1 MNRRLAAWLAGGL
14 FVLGAVLLVWGYW
27 AAHSVPA
34 FYAEAVAVPIHAQQQ
49 ASERLLENA
58 AALASDVN
66 KHGKWKAIFTSE
78 QINGWL
84 ATEMEKT
91 FPGLLPDYI
100 TDPRV
105 TVGPDGVLF
114 GCRYLNGNVETV
126 VSLKAEPSMSE
137 PNVLKVRLSRARAGA
152 FPLPLGGVLE
162 GVARAAADAK
172 LQLSWLQSGG
182 DPVAIIRLH
191 AGDQRANYRLEKL
204 QLCDDELFVAGCT
217 VSREAVAR
225 ESDGSPAPEK
235 PLAAVP
241 AGSNENRQR

>member
-1 MNRRLAAWLAGGL
+1 MSRRFATWLAGGL
-14 FVLGAVLLVWGYW
+14 FALGAALLGWGYW
-27 AAHSVPA
+27 AARSVPA
-34 FYAEAVAVPIHAQQQ
+34 FYADAVAVPISTHHE

-66 KHGKWKAIFTSE
+66 KQGKWQAIFTSQ

-100 TDPRV
+100 ADPRV
-105 TVGPDGVLF
+105 TVGPDGVWF
-114 GCRYLNGNVETV
+114 GCRYLKANAETV

-152 FPLPLGGVLE
+152 FPLPLGSILE

-172 LQLSWLQSGG
+172 VQLSWLQSGG

-191 AGDQRANYRLEKL
+191 AGDQRALYRLEKL
-204 QLCDDELFVAGCT
+204 QLSEDEVFVAGYT
-217 VSREAVAR
+217 VER
-225 ESDGSPAPEK
+225 ESDGSPATEPSDK

-241 AGSNENRQR
+241 SGTNENRQR

>member
-1 MNRRLAAWLAGGL
+1 MKRRLAAWFAAAL
-14 FVLGAVLLVWGYW
+14 FVMGAVLLVWGYW
-27 AAHSVPA
+27 AAHRVPA
-34 FYAEAVAVPIHAQQQ
+34 FYAQAVAVPYHAHQE

-66 KHGKWKAIFTSE
+66 QQGKWQAIFTSE

-84 ATEMEKT
+84 ATEMENT

-100 TDPRV
+100 ADPRV

-114 GCRYLNGNVETV
+114 GCRYLKGNVETV

-137 PNVLKVRLSRARAGA
+137 PNVLKVRLSHARAGS
-152 FPLPLGGVLE
+152 FPLPLGGILE
-162 GVARAAADAK
+162 GIARAAADAK
-172 LQLSWLQSGG
+172 IQLSWLQSRG

-191 AGDQRANYRLEKL
+191 AGDHRANYRLEKL
-204 QLCDDELFVAGCT
+204 QLSDDELFVAGCT
-217 VSREAVAR
+217 VSRESDVA
-225 ESDGSPAPEK
+225 PAPAK

-241 AGSNENRQR
+241 AGANENRQR

>member
-14 FVLGAVLLVWGYW
+14 FLLGVALLIWGYW
-27 AAHSVPA
+27 AAHIVPP
-34 FYAEAVAVPIHAQQQ
+34 FYAQAVAVPIDTQQE

-58 AALASDVN
+58 AALVSDVN
-66 KHGKWKAIFTSE
+66 KQGKWQAIFTSE

-91 FPGLLPDYI
+91 FPGLLPDYVA
-100 TDPRV
+100 DPRV
-105 TVGPDGVLF
+105 TVGADGVWF
-114 GCRYLNGNVETV
+114 GCRYLKENVETI
-126 VSLKAEPSMSE
+126 VSLKVEPSMSE

-152 FPLPLGGVLE
+152 FPLPLGGILQ

-172 LQLSWLQSGG
+172 VQLSWLQSRG

-191 AGDQRANYRLEKL
+191 AGDDRSHYRLEKL
-204 QLCDDELFVAGCT
+204 QLSENEVLVAGYT
-217 VSREAVAR
+217 VSRD
-225 ESDGSPAPEK
+225 SDGSLSAGK

-241 AGSNENRQR
+241 ADSNENRQR

>member
-1 MNRRLAAWLAGGL
+1 MNRRLAVWLAGGL
-14 FVLGAVLLVWGYW
+14 FTLGASLLGWGYW
-27 AAHSVPA
+27 AARSVPA
-34 FYAEAVAVPIHAQQQ
+34 FYAAAVSVPIAAHQE

-66 KHGKWKAIFTSE
+66 KQGKWQAIFTSE

-100 TDPRV
+100 ADPRV
-105 TVGPDGVLF
+105 TVGPDGVWF
-114 GCRYLNGNVETV
+114 GCRYLKGDVETV

-152 FPLPLGGVLE
+152 FPLPLGNILE

-172 LQLSWLQSGG
+172 VQLSWLQSGG

-191 AGDQRANYRLEKL
+191 PGDQRAVYRLEKL
-204 QLCDDELFVAGCT
+204 QLSDDEVFVAGYT
-217 VSREAVAR
+217 VER
-225 ESDGSPAPEK
+225 ESDGSPASEPSTK

-241 AGSNENRQR
+241 SGSKEKRQR

>member
-14 FVLGAVLLVWGYW
+14 FVLGTALLVWGYW
-27 AAHSVPA
+27 AAHTVPD
-34 FYAEAVAVPIHAQQQ
+34 FYAQAVAVPLSTQQA

-58 AALASDVN
+58 AALASHVN
-66 KHGKWKAIFTSE
+66 KQGKWQAIFTSE

-91 FPGLLPDYI
+91 FPGLLPDNI

-105 TVGPDGVLF
+105 TVAPDGVLF
-114 GCRYLNGNVETV
+114 GCRYLKGNVETV

-137 PNVLKVRLSRARAGA
+137 PNVLKVRLSHARAGA
-152 FPLPLGGVLE
+152 FPLPLGNILE
-162 GVARAAADAK
+162 GIARAAADAK
-172 LQLSWLQSGG
+172 VQLSWLQSGG

-191 AGDQRANYRLEKL
+191 AGDERAHYRLEKL
-204 QLCDDELFVAGCT
+204 QLSNDELFVAGYT
-217 VSREAVAR
+217 ISRETSPH
-225 ESDGSPAPEK
+225 ESGGSPADEK

-241 AGSNENRQR
+241 AGSNDKRQR